1 MTGVE
6 AIGAVS
12 GLASLFNTT
21 ITWFDYV
28 LVAKQAAPRLQSLLV
43 KLDAAQ
49 LRLTR
54 WGKAAGLTGPRI
66 EDEESLRSSESFQ
79 LDEKQEKQAIRTFR
93 TVAAFFEECQKL
105 CHRERNGKT
114 EDDPRIIVAEAHTG
128 PSPLHIR
135 ETEISPFGTV
145 GPNWNPMHR
154 YLHGKMRDITDGRSN
169 KVSVTQGVKFA
180 IYKKEH
186 LENFIKDIN
195 DHVDELYKFYEP
207 PAEKETELG
216 KAELVELLE
225 VVKELAIASDRDPV
239 LHSAL
244 QNILK
249 QNRDTTY
256 NIKGGTAMNVG
267 THQGGQYI
275 VNLGTD
281 RSGYK

>member
-1 MTGVE
+1 MNLIAYTVE
-6 AIGAVS
+6 MAGLEVLGAVS
-12 GLASLFNTT
+12 GLAGLFNTA

-54 WGKAAGLTGPRI
+54 WGKAAGLTGLRI
-66 EDEESLRSSESFQ
+66 KDEESLRSSESFQ
-79 LDEKQEKQAIRTFR
+79 LNEQQEQQAIRTFR
-93 TVAAFFEECQKL
+93 TVAALFEECQKL

-114 EDDPRIIVAEAHTG
+114 EDDPSV
-128 PSPLHIR
+128 R

-145 GPNWNPMHR
+145 GPNWNPMHH
-154 YLHGKMRDITDGRSN
+154 YLHRKMRDITDGRSN
-169 KVSVTQGVKFA
+169 KVSVTQRVKFA

-186 LENFIKDIN
+186 LEDFINHIN
-195 DHVDELYKFYEP
+195 DHIDDLYKIYEP

-225 VVKELAIASDRDPV
+225 VVRALAIASDRDPV
-239 LHSAL
+239 LRTEL

-249 QNRDTTY
+249 QEASEDSLDWPLDAC
-256 NIKGGTAMNVG
+256 G
-267 THQGGQYI
+267 
-275 VNLGTD
+275 
-281 RSGYK
+281 

>member
-1 MTGVE
+1 MAGVE
-6 AIGAVS
+6 LIGAVS
-12 GLASLFNTT
+12 GLAGLFNTT

-54 WGKAAGLTGPRI
+54 WGKAAGLTGLRI
-66 EDEESLRSSESFQ
+66 EDEESLKSSESFQ
-79 LDEKQEKQAIRTFR
+79 LDEQQEQQAIRTFR
-93 TVAAFFEECQKL
+93 TVAALFEECQKL

-114 EDDPRIIVAEAHTG
+114 EDDASV
-128 PSPLHIR
+128 R
-135 ETEISPFGTV
+135 ENEISPFGTA

-154 YLHGKMRDITDGRSN
+154 YLHGKMRDITDGRRN
-169 KVSVTQGVKFA
+169 KVSVAQRVKFA

-186 LENFIKDIN
+186 LEKFIKDIN
-195 DHVDELYKFYEP
+195 DHIDELYKIYEP
-207 PAEKETELG
+207 PKEKETELG

-225 VVKELAIASDRDPV
+225 VVKELAIASDRDSV
-239 LHSAL
+239 VHSAL

-249 QNRDTTY
+249 QENSDTTY

-267 THQGGQYI
+267 THQGGQYTM
-275 VNLGTD
+275 NLGTD